1 MCYCMMVGGGVRSK
15 VLVRAGWWCYGK
27 VDVVV
32 GRLVLLCAGYCW
44 YDLFDLVVGGVG
56 LL

>member
-1 MCYCMMVGGGVRSK
+1 MMVGGGVRSK

-44 YDLFDLVVGGVG
+44 YDLFDLVVGGLG